1 MSMGWTVFIGE
12 QNATSGNNEKV
23 QHEEVLLKNKDK
35 IIYCHADS
43 CLESL
48 WILPLWIQDVL

>member
-1 MSMGWTVFIGE
+1 MGWTVFIGE

-48 WILPLWIQDVL
+48 WILLLWIQDVL